1 MTDRLDID
9 CFLDQGRTWPILD
22 VRTPA
27 EFAQGHIPGA
37 YNLPLFSNR
46 ERARVG
52 VMYKHEGR
60 HAAMLNGLDVIGPKM
75 RRLVEEAERILE
87 RHAGGKSDGV
97 LLHCWR
103 GGMRSGSVAWLL
115 EFFGHR
121 VATLEG
127 GYKAFRQHVLRAFA
141 VPRNVTLLSGPTGSG
156 KTDVL
161 KALREQGEQTL
172 DLEGLAH
179 HKGSVFG
186 GLGEPP
192 QPSQE
197 QFENRLATAWL
208 SLDPARRVWI
218 EDESRRIGYRL
229 VPREI
234 MDQMASAPVVCLDV
248 PTDVRVARLVETY
261 GGFSAE
267 RLADAAGVIRKR
279 LGGLRTQQITEAI
292 QEGDLAA
299 ACTLLLSYYDR
310 TYAHAAT
317 RRTPTSTAT
326 LATDLSD
333 VGLVAVKAQA
343 VAERMQAASASSRVE
358 VA

>member
-1 MTDRLDID
+1 MTERLDID
-9 CFLDQGRTWPILD
+9 RFLERGRTWPTLD

-37 YNLPLFSNR
+37 YNLPLFSNE
-46 ERARVG
+46 ERARIG
-52 VMYKHEGR
+52 TAYKHTGR
-60 HAAMLNGLDVIGPKM
+60 HAAMLDGLDVIGPKM
-75 RRLVEEAERILE
+75 RRLVEASERVLE
-87 RHAGGKSDGV
+87 THASTRPEGV

-115 EFFGHR
+115 EFLGHR

-127 GYKAFRQHVLRAFA
+127 GYKVFRQHILRAFE
-141 VPRNVTLLSGPTGSG
+141 VPRHVTILSGPTGSG

-161 KALREQGEQTL
+161 QALRERGEQIL

-197 QFENRLATAWL
+197 QFENRLASAWL
-208 SLDPARRVWI
+208 GLDPERRVWI

-234 MDQMASAPVVCLDV
+234 MAQMASAPVVCLDV
-248 PTDVRVARLVETY
+248 PAAVRVARLVETY
-261 GGFSAE
+261 GRFSADQ
-267 RLADAAGVIRKR
+267 LAAATGIIHKR
-279 LGGLRTQQITEAI
+279 LGGLRAQQVTEAI
-292 QEGDLAA
+292 QQGDLAT
-299 ACTLLLSYYDR
+299 ACTLLLTYYDR
-310 TYAHAAT
+310 TYAHAAG
-317 RRTPTSTAT
+317 RRTPPSTAT

-333 VGLVAVKAQA
+333 VQA
-343 VAERMQAASASSRVE
+343 VAGEAVRLVHEAEPVLTL
-358 VA
+358 

>member
-1 MTDRLDID
+1 MTERLDID
-9 CFLDQGRTWPILD
+9 RFLERGRTWPILD

-37 YNLPLFSNR
+37 HNLPLFSDE
-46 ERARVG
+46 ERAGIGTV
-52 VMYKHEGR
+52 YKHEGR
-60 HAAMLNGLDVIGPKM
+60 HAAMLDGLDVVGPKM
-75 RRLVEEAERILE
+75 RRLLEEAERILE
-87 RHAGGKSDGV
+87 AHSADQKPSGF

-115 EFFGHR
+115 GFFGHE

-127 GYKAFRQHVLRAFA
+127 GYKVFRQHVLSAFA
-141 VPRNVTLLSGPTGSG
+141 ASRNVALLSGPTGSG

-161 KALREQGEQTL
+161 HALREQGEQTL

-192 QPSQE
+192 QHSQE
-197 QFENRLATAWL
+197 QFENNLATAWL
-208 SLDPARRVWI
+208 VLDPERRVWI

-229 VPREI
+229 VSREI

-261 GGFSAE
+261 GRFSTDQ
-267 RLADAAGVIRKR
+267 LANATEIIRKR
-279 LGGLRTQQITEAI
+279 LGGLRAQQITEAI
-292 QEGDLAA
+292 RQGDLVA

-317 RRTPTSTAT
+317 RRTPATTAT

-333 VGLVAVKAQA
+333 VQA
-343 VAERMQAASASSRVE
+343 VAEEAVRLVQEAESVPTL
-358 VA
+358 

>member
-1 MTDRLDID
+1 
-9 CFLDQGRTWPILD
+9 
-22 VRTPA
+22 
-27 EFAQGHIPGA
+27 
-37 YNLPLFSNR
+37 
-46 ERARVG
+46 
-52 VMYKHEGR
+52 
-60 HAAMLNGLDVIGPKM
+60 MLNGLDVIGPKM

-87 RHAGGKSDGV
+87 THAGGKSDGV

-161 KALREQGEQTL
+161 KALREQGEQML

-197 QFENRLATAWL
+197 QFRKPFSYSLAQPRPRA
-208 SLDPARRVWI
+208 ARVDRRREPPDRV
-218 EDESRRIGYRL
+218 
-229 VPREI
+229 
-234 MDQMASAPVVCLDV
+234 SACA
-248 PTDVRVARLVETY
+248 ARDY
-261 GGFSAE
+261 GPDGLGA
-267 RLADAAGVIRKR
+267 
-279 LGGLRTQQITEAI
+279 GGLPGRPRRRPRSAF
-292 QEGDLAA
+292 GGNLRRLLCRA
-299 ACTLLLSYYDR
+299 ACRRGRRHPQAPGRAT
-310 TYAHAAT
+310 HAADYRSDSGGRPRGGLHPSLVLLRPHLRPCST
-317 RRTPTSTAT
+317 RRTPLFTAT

-333 VGLVAVKAQA
+333 VGLVAAKAQA
-343 VAERMQAASASSRVE
+343 VAERMQASSRVE